1 MISPALWHAMDI
13 GRIVFMFCF
22 LPVLLYRIWRL
33 WRYPASAPAVAI
45 TAFCLVIWFW
55 LFMLSD
61 FWWHT
66 LPSAVR
72 ATSLGGLL
80 VTILAACTQIFVL
93 GISGSASPER
103 VRRGRRVILVVT
115 AIVLVVVVVSANH
128 SPVLLETKGLH
139 ELTNAL
145 LDGGDRWAIVS
156 SVVGNGYLAV
166 SLAQLVWTGLRH
178 ADRTPVGTGLGLL
191 AVAASFEIVSVVVG
205 GVLRP
210 LTGGQDII
218 SGRYGVVVQGVSG
231 SVGVTLLALGFMW
244 PPAVLRIQARR
255 DEWRLRPLHDTL
267 AGMFPGLFPP
277 VETRIRLS
285 DKVFEWGTH
294 IQDGLTLLAR
304 SRGVSLDSGARVPE
318 NKSERSLAV
327 ANWLVGQPVLGFSSE
342 WLHAPEAMNDE
353 AWVLAI
359 ADAYR
364 ERQERLEAP
373 ASLSGMPSTLR
384 R

>member
-1 MISPALWHAMDI
+1 MDI